1 MPAGDSF
8 FRACGCAWQAMGW
21 FSEETLER
29 SVVDVSI
36 LIVNWN
42 TCQYLRECLQ
52 SIQRTVK
59 GLEIEVIVV
68 DNASMDESAEMV
80 RTEFPWAIL
89 VASPENVGFARG
101 NNLALSHASGE
112 YILVVNPDVV
122 LLDGTLEG
130 LVAFARE
137 VPDAGVV
144 SPKLLNPDR
153 TLQNFHGRIPTLST
167 LLFLY
172 THLGKWVDKHLLG
185 HRIRRRDRY
194 EVYGDFQE
202 VLTFSDGG
210 AGFCCT
216 LIPMRAI
223 RRIGFMDERFPV
235 FFNDGDFVMR
245 LFREEY
251 RAYIL
256 PHAQA
261 IHYGGSS
268 VKQLDRL
275 TYNQEFVYGLRTF
288 YGTFRGILYNWAVDL
303 ILSLNVPVEIGRGL
317 KHVIQGRKSPSS
329 LFDPI
334 VDFRKAL
341 AYRPGNARPHIF
353 RIAKR
358 SEGQGT

>member
-8 FRACGCAWQAMGW
+8 FRALECSRRPTAC

-29 SVVDVSI
+29 DAVDVSI

-42 TCQYLRECLQ
+42 TRQCLRECLQ

-68 DNASMDESAEMV
+68 DNASMDGSAEMV
-80 RTEFPWAIL
+80 RSEFPGAIL

-112 YILVVNPDVV
+112 YILVMNPDVV

-130 LVAFARE
+130 LVDFARE
-137 VPDAGVV
+137 VPDAGLV

-153 TLQNFHGRIPTLST
+153 TLQNFHGRIPNLSI
-167 LLFLY
+167 LFFVY
-172 THLGKWVDKHLLG
+172 THFGKWLDKHLF
-185 HRIRRRDRY
+185 RNRVRRRARY
-194 EVYGDFQE
+194 EEYGDFQD
-202 VLTFSDGG
+202 VLAFSDGG

-216 LIPMRAI
+216 LIPGRAI
-223 RRIGFMDERFPV
+223 QRVGFMDERFPV
-235 FFNDGDFVMR
+235 FFNDGDFALR
-245 LFREEY
+245 LFRKGY

-256 PHAQA
+256 PHVQA
-261 IHYGGSS
+261 IHEGGSS

-275 TYNQEFVYGLRTF
+275 TYDQEFVYGLRTF
-288 YGTFRGILYNWAVDL
+288 YGTFKGFLFNRALDFFLG
-303 ILSLNVPVEIGRGL
+303 LNVLAELGKGL
-317 KHVIQGRKSPSS
+317 KEVLRRRRSPSS
-329 LFDPI
+329 LLDPI

-341 AYRPGNARPHIF
+341 AYRPGNARSHIF
-353 RIAKR
+353 KPAERPEK
-358 SEGQGT
+358 